1 MDPDCAAATDG
12 QEHIPEHAT
21 VAVAVAGATPE
32 ASEYVP
38 AKHLVQTEDPAHEY
52 VPALQSMHVDDEF
65 APTADEYLPATPR
78 HPHSQF
84 TQNSS
89 QCRRVSPHGTLL
101 GCGRARSGGLGGL
114 PAGHWEHS
122 LPKYQFPTKPA

>member
-1 MDPDCAAATDG
+1 MDPDCAAAADG
-12 QEHIPEHAT
+12 QEQLPEHAT
-21 VAVAVAGATPE
+21 VAVASAPPLY

-38 AKHLVQTEDPAHEY
+38 AAQVVQTEAPAPED

-84 TQNSS
+84 TPNSS
-89 QCRRVSPHGTLL
+89 QLQAGVTPWQPAGV
-101 GCGRARSGGLGGL
+101 RSGAIWGTGGL
-114 PAGHWEHS
+114 ACWALE
-122 LPKYQFPTKPA
+122 AEI